1 MILFSSEMYKRE
13 IKQQKTIP
21 KRRKAMPFTVYI
33 PRKINQSGID
43 YLLKKGYNIKH
54 AEMPSEQEML
64 QGMSECDA
72 VILRTLPVTRAMIEN
87 AKKLKII
94 VRHGVGI
101 EKIDIAAATERGIW
115 VATTKTANT
124 NAVAEHTIGLML
136 ACARHILP
144 LSQSLKDG
152 DFFKKDRYLGRELA
166 GKTLG
171 IVGLGNIGRAV
182 AKKAAAGFDM
192 RVIAYRH
199 RVDTSSVSDEIRLV
213 DWNELFATA
222 DIVSIHVPGR
232 AENTKLI
239 GKAEF
244 ERMKPDA
251 MLVNVSRGL
260 VVDEEALVWALQ
272 NRAIFGAG
280 LDVFDSE
287 PPKTDN
293 PLLHMENVIA
303 VPHIGSNTL
312 EAQQRTSLEAAM
324 EIDRVLTGNKPLNPV
339 NLIHA
344 K

>member
-1 MILFSSEMYKRE
+1 
-13 IKQQKTIP
+13 
-21 KRRKAMPFTVYI
+21 MPFTIYI

-43 YLLKKGYNIKH
+43 YLLGRGYNVKH
-54 AEMPSEQEML
+54 VEMPSEQEMT
-64 QGMSECDA
+64 QGMSDCDA

-101 EKIDIAAATERGIW
+101 EKIDVTAATERGIW
-115 VATTKTANT
+115 VSTTKTANT

-171 IVGLGNIGRAV
+171 IIGLGNIGRAV

-192 RVIAYRH
+192 RIIAYRH
-199 RVDTSSVSDEIRLV
+199 RVDPATVTGEIHLV
-213 DWNELFATA
+213 DWDELFSTA
-222 DIVSIHVPGR
+222 DVVSIHVPGR
-232 AENTKLI
+232 AENAKLI

-251 MLVNVSRGL
+251 ILINVARGS
-260 VVDEEALVWALQ
+260 VVDEEALAWALQ
-272 NRAIFGAG
+272 NRVIFGAG
-280 LDVFDSE
+280 LDVFDPE

-293 PLLHMENVIA
+293 PLLHLENVIA
-303 VPHIGSNTL
+303 VPHIGSNTK
-312 EAQQRTSLEAAM
+312 ERSE
-324 EIDRVLTGNKPLNPV
+324 ERRVG
-339 NLIHA
+339 
-344 K
+344 

>member
-1 MILFSSEMYKRE
+1 
-13 IKQQKTIP
+13 
-21 KRRKAMPFTVYI
+21 MPFTVYI
-33 PRKINQSGID
+33 PRKINQIGID
-43 YLLKKGYNIKH
+43 YLLDRGYIIKH
-54 AEMPSEQEML
+54 VEKPSEQEMT
-64 QGMSECDA
+64 QGMSDCDA
-72 VILRTLPVTRAMIEN
+72 VILRTFPVTRAMIEN

-101 EKIDIAAATERGIW
+101 EKIDVTAATERGIW
-115 VATTKTANT
+115 VSTTKTANT

-144 LSQSLKDG
+144 LSQSLKEG
-152 DFFKKDRYLGRELA
+152 DFYKKDRYMGRELA

-199 RVDTSSVSDEIRLV
+199 RVDPATISSDVRLV
-213 DWNELFATA
+213 DWDELFSTA
-222 DIVSIHVPGR
+222 DVVSIHVPGR
-232 AENTKLI
+232 VENTKMI
-239 GKAEF
+239 GEAEF
-244 ERMKPDA
+244 ARMKPNA
-251 MLVNVSRGL
+251 ILINVARGL
-260 VVDEEALVWALQ
+260 VVDETALVQALQ

-280 LDVFDSE
+280 LDVFEPE
-287 PPKTDN
+287 PPKPDN

-303 VPHIGSNTL
+303 VPHIGSNTQ

-324 EIDRVLTGNKPLNPV
+324 EVDRVLSGQRPLNPV